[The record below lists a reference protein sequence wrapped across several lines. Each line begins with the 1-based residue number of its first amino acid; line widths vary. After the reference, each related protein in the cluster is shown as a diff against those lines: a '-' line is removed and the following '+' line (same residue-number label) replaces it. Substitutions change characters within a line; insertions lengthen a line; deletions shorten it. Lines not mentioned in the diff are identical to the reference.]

1 MAHLSPPYARIAAE
15 LRRRI
20 AEGEL
25 APGDRVPSTRQIA
38 REWNVALATATKVL
52 TTLRMEGLVEA
63 RPRVGTVV
71 ADRQRRTAPARGPA
85 DSARPEPAPDPAD
98 SARPEPATSRRAPLT
113 RPASDVGPSAEG
125 ELSRE
130 RVVRVAI
137 GIADS
142 EGLPALSMRSVA
154 ARLGAATM
162 AAYRYVGGKD
172 ELVLLMADT
181 VLGERR
187 LPPPGSPDVP
197 ADWRA
202 RLELGA
208 RSLWQLHRAH
218 PWLAQIGPLT
228 RPLLLPNLLTY
239 SEWMLSALDGHG
251 LHPATMLD
259 LNVLLYS
266 HIQGLAIQW
275 ERETAAESSTGLSED
290 AWMAQQAGT
299 LASLTASGAYPTF
312 ARLVD
317 ALGEDGYDLHLEQ
330 LFETGLA
337 SMLDGVA
344 RLVAER

>member
-1 MAHLSPPYARIAAE
+1 MAHFTPPYARIAAE

-20 AEGEL
+20 ADGEL
-25 APGDRVPSTRQIA
+25 APGDRVPSTRQLA
-38 REWNVALATATKVL
+38 REWNVALATATRAL
-52 TTLRMEGLVEA
+52 TTLRQDGLVEA

-71 ADRQRRTAPARGPA
+71 AHRRRRTTSAAGPPA
-85 DSARPEPAPDPAD
+85 DRE
-98 SARPEPATSRRAPLT
+98 LT
-113 RPASDVGPSAEG
+113 
-125 ELSRE
+125 RE

-137 GIADS
+137 GIADA
-142 EGLPALSMRSVA
+142 EGLAALSMRSVA

-162 AAYRYVGGKD
+162 AAYRYVHSKD

-181 VLGERR
+181 VLGELR
-187 LPPPGSPDVP
+187 LPPADAPDAP

-239 SEWMLSALDGHG
+239 SEWMLRALDDRGVPPTTA
-251 LHPATMLD
+251 LN

-275 ERETAAESSTGLSED
+275 ERESAAESSTGLTED
-290 AWMAQQAGT
+290 AWMAQQQET
-299 LASLTASGAYPTF
+299 LAALTASGAYPTF
-312 ARLVD
+312 TRLVE
-317 ALGEDGYDLHLEQ
+317 ALGEDGYDLRLDE
-330 LFETGLA
+330 LFEMGLA
-337 SMLDGVA
+337 SVLDSVA
-344 RLVAER
+344 RAA

>member
-1 MAHLSPPYARIAAE
+1 MAHFTPPYARIAAE

-20 AEGEL
+20 ADGEL

-52 TTLRMEGLVEA
+52 ATLRQDGLVEA

-71 ADRQRRTAPARGPA
+71 APRRQRPTPVGTRTGTPAA
-85 DSARPEPAPDPAD
+85 IETQT
-98 SARPEPATSRRAPLT
+98 ATGTGAERELT
-113 RPASDVGPSAEG
+113 R
-125 ELSRE
+125 E
-130 RVVRVAI
+130 RIVRVAI
-137 GIADS
+137 GIADA
-142 EGLPALSMRSVA
+142 EGLAALSMRGVA

-162 AAYRYVGGKD
+162 AAYRYVNSKD

-181 VLGERR
+181 VLGELQ
-187 LPPPGSPDVP
+187 LPPDTPAHPPATPDAPYTPDTPAKAP
-197 ADWRA
+197 ADWRT

-228 RPLLLPNLLTY
+228 RPLLLPNLLAY

-251 LHPATMLD
+251 LPPATVLN

-275 ERETAAESSTGLSED
+275 ERETAAESSTGLTED
-290 AWMAQQAGT
+290 AWMAQQEET

-312 ARLVD
+312 TRLVGS
-317 ALGEDGYDLHLEQ
+317 LGTDGYDLHLDE
-330 LFETGLA
+330 LFEIGLA
-337 SMLDGVA
+337 SVLDS
-344 RLVAER
+344 LERRIGRRP